1 MVFMIIS
8 LETIN
13 ISMITVNDIAKYC
26 VIYDVRTSDAISL
39 LKRSVLDDAVFK
51 KILHKR
57 VIIKNKTVT
66 VKMI

>member
-1 MVFMIIS
+1 
-8 LETIN
+8 
-13 ISMITVNDIAKYC
+13 MITVNDIAKYC

-66 VKMI
+66 IKMI